1 MSAVVTAPD
10 VTRRSRRGASA
21 FLASREFPVGLALV
35 VVIGGT
41 ALANHNFLSTQGRT
55 DLLIAVSITALMA
68 VGQTFVLVMR
78 NVDLSVGSVLGLSA
92 YLAGS
97 AVRGDRG
104 GLLLAVVVGLAV
116 GLAAG
121 VVNGAL
127 VAFLRLPP
135 LVVTLGTLYVFQGL
149 QALLTGGTR
158 INADELPRSVV
169 SFGVNRF
176 LGVPWLMWVALVA
189 TAVAAWFLRTRRT
202 GRDLYAVGSNPPA
215 AQIVGIPVLR
225 RTLFAYTVS
234 GACAG
239 LAGVLYLAR
248 FGGVDA
254 NAGVGYELPVIAAC
268 VVGGVNI
275 FGGVGSPVGALL
287 GATLLT
293 SIAVALSALNVPE
306 FWQQAINGFLLLVAI
321 TADRLV
327 AVRRVRRSRE
337 EVEL

>member
-1 MSAVVTAPD
+1 VSAVATAPELA
-10 VTRRSRRGASA
+10 RRGRGAASL
-21 FLASREFPVGLALV
+21 LAAREFPVALALV
-35 VVIGGT
+35 VVVVGT
-41 ALANHNFLSTQGRT
+41 ALVNHNFLSTQGRT
-55 DLLIAVSITALMA
+55 DLLIAVSLTALMA

-104 GLLLAVVVGLAV
+104 GLILAVVVGLAV
-116 GLAAG
+116 GLGAG
-121 VVNGAL
+121 AVNGGL

-149 QALLTGGTR
+149 QALFTGGTR
-158 INADELPRSVV
+158 INADELPPSLV
-169 SFGVNRF
+169 SFGIDSF
-176 LGVPWLMWVALVA
+176 LGVPWLMWVALAA
-189 TAVAAWFLRTRRT
+189 TAVATWFLRTRRT

-215 AQIVGIPVLR
+215 AAIVGIPVLP
-225 RTLFAYTVS
+225 RTLVAYLVS
-234 GACAG
+234 GGCAG

-293 SIAVALSALNVPE
+293 SIAVALSALDVPE
-306 FWQQAINGFLLLVAI
+306 FWQQAINGLLLIVAI
-321 TADRLV
+321 TADRLI
-327 AVRRVRRSRE
+327 AVRRERRSRE

>member
-1 MSAVVTAPD
+1 MSAVATAPD
-10 VTRRSRRGASA
+10 VGRRPRRI
-21 FLASREFPVGLALV
+21 LAVVGNREFPVALALV
-35 VVIGGT
+35 VVVVGT

-55 DLLIAVSITALMA
+55 DLLIAVSMTGLMA

-78 NVDLSVGSVLGLSA
+78 NVDLSVGSVLGLAA
-92 YLAGS
+92 YLSGS

-104 GLLLAVVVGLAV
+104 GLVLAIVVGLAV
-116 GLAAG
+116 GLGAG

-158 INADELPRSVV
+158 INADQLPGSVV
-169 SFGVNRF
+169 AFGVDRV
-176 LGVPWLMWVALVA
+176 LGLPWLIWVTVVA

-215 AQIVGIPVLR
+215 AQIVGIPVLQ
-225 RTLFAYTVS
+225 RTVLAYAVS

-275 FGGVGSPVGALL
+275 FGGVGTPVGALF

-306 FWQQAINGFLLLVAI
+306 FWQQAINGFLLLLAI

-327 AVRRVRRSRE
+327 ALQRERRSLQ
-337 EVEL
+337 EVAL